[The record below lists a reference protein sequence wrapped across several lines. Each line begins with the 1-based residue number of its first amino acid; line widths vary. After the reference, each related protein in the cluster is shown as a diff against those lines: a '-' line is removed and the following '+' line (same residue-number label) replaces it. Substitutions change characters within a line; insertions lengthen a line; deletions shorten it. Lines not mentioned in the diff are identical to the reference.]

1 MNSSSATCQIP
12 IILLPIC
19 SIGFLLVILKC
30 CLQDLLSNSSSSQN
44 TFSSSFKKQKK
55 DQEIDQPSSHLIKND
70 YMIEKQE
77 NRHSNIELSTSISN
91 QKQHQI

>member
-1 MNSSSATCQIP
+1 MNSSSETCQIP

-19 SIGFLLVILKC
+19 SIGFLLVVLKF

-44 TFSSSFKKQKK
+44 SSSSSFKKQKRN
-55 DQEIDQPSSHLIKND
+55 QEIDQPSSHLMAND

-77 NRHSNIELSTSISN
+77 DRHSNIELSTSISN